1 MRRATTTVES
11 LQRWAAN
18 PPSRG
23 EMYAAAAAYVNGIR
37 AEEVVEALY
46 RGLAPVVHMVAFALS
61 YGSRDRYEDMVQ
73 DGFAFLAGW
82 VGRLPKRA
90 IARRVSLA
98 RLFLADLQV
107 YLEDQMAMERGGVTV
122 SAAMARFMRQVAAIQ
137 RRLEGEGR
145 KATPEAIAAE
155 IARPKDGRR
164 GREADPE
171 RVSWALQLLHV
182 LELDRP
188 VGEEG
193 STTIGELIADE
204 RYDPVSALE
213 AALEEDE
220 ASKTLAELEAA
231 ARLGAEEEEAIEAFK
246 RLGFV
251 PKALRAAFA
260 RAQAKLRWAAGLG
273 GAAAAA

>member
-1 MRRATTTVES
+1 MRRAMTSIEN

-23 EMYAAAAAYVNGIR
+23 ELYAAAAAYVNGAR
-37 AEEVVEALY
+37 GEAVEALY

-61 YGSRDRYEDMVQ
+61 YGSRDRYEDLAQ
-73 DGFAFLAGW
+73 DGFAFLGDW

-90 IARRVSLA
+90 VARRVSIA

-137 RRLEGEGR
+137 RRLVGEGR

-204 RYDPVSALE
+204 RYDPAAAFE

-220 ASKTLAELEAA
+220 ARKTLAELEAA

-251 PKALRAAFA
+251 PKALRAAYD